1 MHVRASGSRTSSM
14 SSKPEPLLPRVAGEG
29 REGAAANVNVT
40 VGLCLL
46 CAVLEGF
53 DIQAMGVA
61 APRLVPEF
69 GLSPGQMGWVFSISN
84 IGLVI
89 GAAFGGWLADRVGR
103 KPVFIGA
110 VAIFG
115 LFTLGVALAGNFTML
130 FVLRFL
136 AGVGFGGAMPN
147 MMAIATELS
156 APGKRTQTVA
166 LMFCGMP
173 IGGGLSAL
181 VTQVLPPD
189 MNWRSLFIIGGVL
202 PLLLVPALWLYMSET
217 LRPGEHKVTKG
228 PSTWHALFGDG
239 RAKPSILLWCACLPT
254 VLILYLILNW
264 LPTLVVA
271 KGFTRSMAPQVAV
284 TFNFVA
290 VVGAMLFARLVD
302 KFGTR
307 TPLVV
312 AYAGLIATL
321 MALGAATGQGM
332 ILFLSG
338 VLGFFLLG
346 ANYALYGIAGSY
358 YPLEMRGTGSGASV
372 AWSRVG
378 SIIGPLLAGVMLGG
392 GATATNV
399 VQYMVPFAAAAGV
412 ATVILSFFP
421 RAEQGSS

>member
-1 MHVRASGSRTSSM
+1 MM
-14 SSKPEPLLPRVAGEG
+14 EI
-29 REGAAANVNVT
+29 GAATTTRAPNVNVT
-40 VGLCLL
+40 VALCLL

-61 APRLVPEF
+61 APRLIPEF

-84 IGLVI
+84 IGLVF

-103 KPVFIGA
+103 KPVFIAA
-110 VAIFG
+110 VATFG
-115 LFTLGVALAGNFTML
+115 VFTLGVALASNFTML

-136 AGVGFGGAMPN
+136 AGLGFGGAMPN

-156 APGKRTQTVA
+156 APGKRAQTTSI
-166 LMFCGMP
+166 MFCGMP
-173 IGGGLSAL
+173 IGGGFSAV

-189 MNWRSLFIIGGVL
+189 MDWRALFVVGGVL
-202 PLLLVPALWLYMSET
+202 PMLLVPALWLYMVET
-217 LRPGEHKVTKG
+217 LRPSEHKVTKRH
-228 PSTWHALFGDG
+228 STWHILFGEG
-239 RAKPSILLWCACLPT
+239 RAKPSLLLWTAFLFT

-271 KGFTRSMAPQVAV
+271 KGFARAEAPQAAVA
-284 TFNFVA
+284 FNFVA
-290 VVGAMLFARLVD
+290 VVGAMFFARLVD
-302 KFGTR
+302 KHGTR

-312 AYAGLIATL
+312 AYIGLIGTL
-321 MALGAATGQGM
+321 MALGAATSHGA

-372 AWSRVG
+372 AMSRIG
-378 SIIGPLLAGVMLGG
+378 SIIGPMLAGVMLGG

-399 VQYMVPFAAAAGV
+399 VQYMAPIAAVAGV
-412 ATVILSFFP
+412 AVVVLSFFP
-421 RAEQGSS
+421 RAE

>member
-1 MHVRASGSRTSSM
+1 MRGRASGLRTSSM
-14 SSKPEPLLPRVAGEG
+14 SSSVTTATRAPS
-29 REGAAANVNVT
+29 VNVT
-40 VGLCLL
+40 VALCLL

-69 GLSPGQMGWVFSISN
+69 GLSPSQMGLVFSISN

-110 VAIFG
+110 VATFG
-115 LFTLGVALAGNFTML
+115 VFTLGVALASSFTML

-136 AGVGFGGAMPN
+136 AGLGFGGAMPN
-147 MMAIATELS
+147 MMAMATELS
-156 APGKRTQTVA
+156 APGRRAQTA
-166 LMFCGMP
+166 SIMFCGMP

-181 VTQVLPPD
+181 LTQFLPPEMD
-189 MNWRSLFIIGGVL
+189 WRALFVVGGVL
-202 PLLLVPALWLYMSET
+202 PTLLVPALWLYMVET
-217 LRPGEHKVTKG
+217 LPPGQHKLAKRH
-228 PSTWHALFGDG
+228 STWHVLFGDG
-239 RAKPSILLWCACLPT
+239 RAKPSLLLWSAFLPT

-271 KGFTRSMAPQVAV
+271 KGFARSMAPQVAV
-284 TFNFVA
+284 AFNFVA
-290 VVGAMLFARLVD
+290 VVGAMLFARWVD
-302 KFGTR
+302 KRGTR
-307 TPLVV
+307 TALVV
-312 AYAGLIATL
+312 AYAGLIVTL
-321 MALGAATGQGM
+321 MALGAATNQAA
-332 ILFLSG
+332 ILVLSG

-372 AWSRVG
+372 AMSRIG
-378 SIIGPLLAGVMLGG
+378 SIIGPMLAGVLLGG

-399 VQYMVPFAAAAGV
+399 VQYMAPIAVVAGV
-412 ATVILSFFP
+412 AVVILSFIP
-421 RAEQGSS
+421 RAE